1 MKLWSLYI
9 TQNVYQGFF
18 QFIAIIFF
26 TFYKKKE
33 KKTENDS
40 KCTNVNI
47 LSVSWIFVYSSS
59 PLPLSINPSFF
70 VYFVTHGRTRL
81 SNSFNLKTHKYLQ
94 DFRISGFLF

>member
-47 LSVSWIFVYSSS
+47 LSVS
-59 PLPLSINPSFF
+59 
-70 VYFVTHGRTRL
+70 
-81 SNSFNLKTHKYLQ
+81 
-94 DFRISGFLF
+94 